1 MPANSILGLFAK
13 SPIRPL
19 QQHMD
24 KVHECCQNLL
34 PFFDAVLAN
43 DWEKASQ
50 VRNIISGLEKE
61 ADSLKREIRLTLPSG
76 LFMPVER
83 TDLLEL
89 VKEQDRIANKAKDI
103 AGRVLGR
110 QLQIPALFAKEFG
123 AYLSRCLDATALAA
137 KAINE
142 LDELLETG
150 FRGREVELVN
160 RMINEL
166 DEIEHDTDELQIR
179 LRRQLLAI
187 EKDLNPVDVMFLYS
201 ILEWVGDLADRA
213 EGVGSRLE
221 LLLARS

>member
-1 MPANSILGLFAK
+1 
-13 SPIRPL
+13 
-19 QQHMD
+19 MD
-24 KVHECCQNLL
+24 KVHECCQTLV
-34 PFFDAVLAN
+34 PYFEAVLAD
-43 DWEKASQ
+43 DWSKASEL
-50 VRNIISGLEKE
+50 RNDISRLEKE
-61 ADSLKREIRLTLPSG
+61 ADALKREIRMTLPSG

-110 QLQIPALFAKEFG
+110 KLKIPTIFAEEFS

-166 DEIEHDTDELQIR
+166 DDIEHDTDELQIR

-187 EKDLNPVDVMFLYS
+187 EKDLSPIDVMFLYS

>member
-24 KVHECCQNLL
+24 KVHECCQTLL
-34 PFFDAVLAN
+34 PFFEAVLADN
-43 DWEKASQ
+43 WHQAGELRNLISQ
-50 VRNIISGLEKE
+50 LEKE
-61 ADSLKREIRLTLPSG
+61 ADALKREIRLTLPSG

-110 QLQIPALFAKEFG
+110 KLKIPSIFAEEFG

-166 DEIEHDTDELQIR
+166 DDIEHDTDELQIR

-187 EKDLNPVDVMFLYS
+187 EKDLSPIDVMFLYS

>member
-24 KVHECCQNLL
+24 KVHECCQTLV
-34 PFFDAVLAN
+34 PYFEAVLAD
-43 DWEKASQ
+43 DWSKASEL
-50 VRNIISGLEKE
+50 RNDISRLEKE
-61 ADSLKREIRLTLPSG
+61 ADALKREIRMTLPSG

-110 QLQIPALFAKEFG
+110 KLKIPTIFAEEFS

-166 DEIEHDTDELQIR
+166 DDIEHDTDELQIR

-187 EKDLNPVDVMFLYS
+187 EKDLSPIDVMFLYS

>member
-24 KVHECCQNLL
+24 KVHECCQKLL
-34 PFFDAVLAN
+34 PFFEAVLAD
-43 DWEKASQ
+43 DWHQAGELRNLISQ
-50 VRNIISGLEKE
+50 LEKE
-61 ADSLKREIRLTLPSG
+61 ADALKREIRLTLPSG

-110 QLQIPALFAKEFG
+110 KLKIPSIFAEEFG

-166 DEIEHDTDELQIR
+166 DDIEHDTDELQIR

-187 EKDLNPVDVMFLYS
+187 EKDLNPIDVMFLYS

>member
-34 PFFDAVLAN
+34 PFFDAVLAD
-43 DWEKASQ
+43 DWEKAGQ
-50 VRNIISGLEKE
+50 LRNVISGLEKE

-110 QLQIPALFAKEFG
+110 QLKIPALFATEFR
-123 AYLSRCLDATALAA
+123 AYLARCLDATALAA

-160 RMINEL
+160 RMISEL

>member
-1 MPANSILGLFAK
+1 MPVNSILSLFAK

-24 KVHECCQNLL
+24 KVQECCQNLL
-34 PFFDAVLAN
+34 PFVDAVLAD
-43 DWEKASQ
+43 DWEKAAQ
-50 VRNIISGLEKE
+50 MRIIISGLERE
-61 ADSLKREIRLTLPSG
+61 ADKLKREIRMTLPSG

-103 AGRVLGR
+103 AGRVMGR
-110 QLQIPALFAKEFG
+110 QLAIPPSLANEFRT
-123 AYLSRCLDATALAA
+123 YLSRCLDATALAT

-150 FRGREVELVN
+150 FRGPDVDVVQK
-160 RMINEL
+160 MINEL
-166 DEIEHDTDELQIR
+166 DQVEEDTDEMQIQ
-179 LRRQLLAI
+179 LRQQLLAI

>member
-24 KVHECCQNLL
+24 KVHECCQTLL
-34 PFFDAVLAN
+34 PFFEAVLAD
-43 DWEKASQ
+43 DWHQAGELRNLISQ
-50 VRNIISGLEKE
+50 LEKE
-61 ADSLKREIRLTLPSG
+61 ADALKREIRLTLPSG

-110 QLQIPALFAKEFG
+110 KLKIPSIFAEEFG

-166 DEIEHDTDELQIR
+166 DDIEHDTDELQIR

-187 EKDLNPVDVMFLYS
+187 EKDLSPIDVMFLYS